1 MNNNDNN
8 NKNNFQVLHVFEDI
22 KKKSTSDTGNL
33 SVCQLYC
40 CSLSEV
46 LESLEQQV
54 NNTLLRLVLEVSLF
68 LVLFQSLSLWFSGS
82 KDIVSVMKRL

>member
-1 MNNNDNN
+1 MNDDDDD
-8 NKNNFQVLHVFEDI
+8 FQVLHVFEDI
-22 KKKSTSDTGNL
+22 KRKSTSDTVNL

-40 CSLSEV
+40 YSLTEV

-68 LVLFQSLSLWFSGS
+68 LVLFQSLFLWLSGS
-82 KDIVSVMKRL
+82 KGIVSVMKRL